1 MANLVDSRF
10 SGSDVMFL
18 VKAAII
24 AFLTASLIS
33 DGLIS
38 SQTYPNVV
46 KEANLILVSVLSAF
60 EHRLG
65 MSSSHSPL
73 GISIE
78 AIEARIEEIYLLTLT
93 SGDASVANIA
103 IFIWSLNSLSR
114 LIHISAYL
122 ASFDLFEMK
131 FL

>member
-46 KEANLILVSVLSAF
+46 RDANLILFSVLSAF

-65 MSSSHSPL
+65 MSSSHSLL
-73 GISIE
+73 GISIA
-78 AIEARIEEIYLLTLT
+78 AIDDKIYATCRLTLT
-93 SGDASVANIA
+93 SGDARVANIA
-103 IFIWSLNSLSR
+103 IFI
-114 LIHISAYL
+114 
-122 ASFDLFEMK
+122 
-131 FL
+131 